1 MILGF
6 QDPRILISNDSKIL
20 ISQSSQAKVISK
32 IIPSETDV
40 TPRAINGLDWVGL
53 EISGR
58 GYARSTFS
66 ANFV

>member
-6 QDPRILISNDSKIL
+6 QDPRILISKDSKIL

-32 IIPSETDV
+32 IIPSEKDV
-40 TPRAINGLDWVGL
+40 APKAINGLDWVGL